1 MSGIKPAAVP
11 PKKKLTKKQQE
22 EEDERLAKG
31 EKKIERWQSSAQ
43 REWVAHDVS
52 ICCCVYRLSR
62 GC

>member
-31 EKKIERWQSSAQ
+31 EKNERWQPSAE
-43 REWVAHDVS
+43 RAAGWCDRVAHDVS
-52 ICCCVYRLSR
+52 ICSVCLA
-62 GC
+62 